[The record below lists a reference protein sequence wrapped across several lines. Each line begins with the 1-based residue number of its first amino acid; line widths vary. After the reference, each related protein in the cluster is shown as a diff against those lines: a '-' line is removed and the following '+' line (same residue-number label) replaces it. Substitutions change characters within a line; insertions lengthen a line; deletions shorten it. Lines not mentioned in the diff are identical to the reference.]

1 MYIILLNVILGTYGI
16 QLHLSINF
24 AEQKKLKNLIR
35 RSPRAMLMCLAKSEN
50 LSKHKVYEKLRQG
63 LKYLVITLA
72 HEFWH
77 HGTPNGKRQMS
88 MFVKR
93 PPTATL

>member
-1 MYIILLNVILGTYGI
+1 MSILGTYGI

-50 LSKHKVYEKLRQG
+50 LFKHKVYEKLRQG

-72 HEFWH
+72 HELWH

>member
-1 MYIILLNVILGTYGI
+1 MSILGNI
-16 QLHLSINF
+16 SFNFIWVSISQN
-24 AEQKKLKNLIR
+24 KKKFKNLIR